1 MWGRNKQ
8 ETKQVV
14 AENSS
19 TTLISA
25 GTEIRGDMAFNGVMH
40 VEGRISGNL
49 NSEQG
54 QLTLSEGGVV
64 EGDIRSPRI
73 VINGNVRGNVYA
85 SEHLELAAKAIITGN
100 VYYNLLEMTK
110 GSQVNGS
117 LEHHPNGMPDVTP
130 LLEKARDVDAQG
142 QLIEAGQQ
150 PWSGLMPVVSGHI
163 KLTVTLGYLDNALN
177 QRCLRVA

>member
-8 ETKQVV
+8 ETKQAV
-14 AENSS
+14 AEHSS

-25 GTEIRGDMAFNGVMH
+25 GTEIRGDMTFNGAMH

-49 NSEQG
+49 DSEQG
-54 QLTLSEGGVV
+54 QLTLSEGGAVD
-64 EGDIRSPRI
+64 GDIRAPRI

-85 SEHLELAAKAIITGN
+85 SEHLELAIKAVITGN

-130 LLEKARDVDAQG
+130 LLEKARDVEVDG
-142 QLIEAGQQ
+142 EVIGAGQQ
-150 PWSGLMPVVSGHI
+150 PAV
-163 KLTVTLGYLDNALN
+163 
-177 QRCLRVA
+177 